1 MGKHFTA
8 WEKAEMERLKK
19 EGYNQREIGEQ
30 LGYSR
35 MQIKEYFHRLYKKQ
49 RMDENRQRM
58 GMIPEPQ
65 KRRGRPRKTLL
76 TPQRENELRIK
87 ELEREVE
94 LLRSFLRAAG
104 RG

>member
-8 WEKAEMERLKK
+8 WERTEIERLNKA
-19 EGYNQREIGEQ
+19 GRSHREIGEH

-35 MQIKEYFHRLYKKQ
+35 MQIKEYFHRLHKKK
-49 RMDENRQRM
+49 RAGM
-58 GMIPEPQ
+58 GLECP
-65 KRRGRPRKTLL
+65 KRKGRPRKTPI
-76 TPQRENELRIK
+76 TPQQTYELRIK

-104 RG
+104 RR